1 MKINWGTG
9 IAIFYSSFVL
19 IFIFIWYQST
29 KVDHTLVSDTYYQ
42 DDYQYQAK
50 YDGMKNNL
58 KDPLVVDSH
67 DAENFILKF
76 PASQKDIKGTVIFLR
91 PSDKSKDF
99 KMEVKV
105 NDKNEFRVPKS
116 MLINGL
122 WDMSVSWVANGES
135 FFFKEEIVK

>member
-1 MKINWGTG
+1 MKFNWGTG

-19 IFIFIWYQST
+19 IFLFVWYRST
-29 KVDHTLVSDTYYQ
+29 QIDHTLVSDTYYQ

-58 KDPLVVDSH
+58 KNPLKIDTHDS
-67 DAENFILKF
+67 ENFVFKF
-76 PASQKDIKGTVIFLR
+76 PTDQKEIKGTIIFLR

-105 NDKNEFRVPKS
+105 NENNEFSVPKS
-116 MLINGL
+116 MLITGL
-122 WDMSVSWVANGES
+122 WDLSVSWVANGES
-135 FFFKEEIVK
+135 FFFKDNIIR